1 MFTNSKREK
10 NIFRANLC
18 HDSAQKTCDTLGLAE
33 LGRMCSPGN
42 SCAIV
47 QDNGLAAA
55 FTIAH
60 EIGHV

>member
-1 MFTNSKREK
+1 MIFCRE
-10 NIFRANLC
+10 NLC
-18 HDSAQKTCDTLGLAE
+18 QNPQLNLCDTIGLAE
-33 LGRMCSPGN
+33 LGRMCSPSS

-47 QDNGLAAA
+47 KDTGLAAA